1 MMPVLQRGFIT
12 KAEKVAASRKTLR
25 QRLQTQMPGMGMGPP
40 GMMSGPYRVPPMAW
54 GPMGGPAL
62 GMAGGYQIPRA
73 AWGPMGGPALGRR
86 W

>member
-25 QRLQTQMPGMGMGPP
+25 QRLQTQMPGMGMGMGMGMGPP

-62 GMAGGYQIPRA
+62 G
-73 AWGPMGGPALGRR
+73 RR